1 MPLKSASS
9 QQCQEVVL
17 NAIFFV
23 RAGLHVSFDDKSLEN
38 IFVGIF
44 GKEKFDVDTDEIEK
58 LLRSENSS
66 ETIQQNQNY
75 A

>member
-44 GKEKFDVDTDEIEK
+44 GKEKFDVDTDSGNGLK
-58 LLRSENSS
+58 FLRLCPVGFACK
-66 ETIQQNQNY
+66 I
-75 A
+75 